1 MSKILKTKVAIIG
14 AGYMSEEH
22 IKVFSA
28 MDNFI
33 VSGIHSKT
41 REKAEL
47 IAKKFKIP
55 IVANSV
61 SDLYEKTKADL
72 LLIAV
77 SELSTYSVAKM
88 AFAHP
93 WISIIEKP
101 AGYNLE
107 NAILISEAAKR
118 KKSNVFVSLNRRFYS
133 STCLVQDQLE
143 KDEGKRFIQI
153 FDQEDPFVSGKKE
166 IIKKNWMYANS
177 IHIIDYFKIFG
188 RGEIT
193 SIDPIINWAPEKPE
207 LVVAKVEYS
216 SGDIGIYTAVWNA
229 PGPWMVSV
237 TTEKKRWE
245 LRPLE
250 SASVQIRGSRNAE
263 SLSTHFWDDDFKPG
277 LRNQAEEILKALN
290 DKTHKLVS
298 LDESL
303 KTMQIIK
310 EIYKV

>member
-1 MSKILKTKVAIIG
+1 
-14 AGYMSEEH
+14 MSEEH

-47 IAKKFKIP
+47 IAKKYKIP
-55 IVANSV
+55 TVANSI
-61 SDLYEKTKADL
+61 SDLYKKTKADL

-88 AFAHP
+88 AFEHP

-107 NAILISEAAKR
+107 NATLISEAAKR
-118 KKSNVFVSLNRRFYS
+118 KESNVFVSLNRRFYS

-153 FDQEDPFVSGKKE
+153 FDQEDPFVSDKKE

-193 SIDPIINWAPEKPE
+193 SIDPIINWVPEKPE

-229 PGPWMVSV
+229 PGPWMVSI

-250 SASVQIRGSRNAE
+250 SASVQIRGSRNVE
-263 SLSTHFWDDDFKPG
+263 SLSTHFWDNDFKPG

-310 EIYKV
+310 DIYKV